1 MIHEL
6 GELHS
11 SDGSTLLKMWKVSV
25 QPGVRPLVRHSHIR
39 FEITLI
45 TSGSGIYTVGDME
58 YPIKPDSIFVFASNE
73 QHCITKVDENGLEMI
88 NLHFE
93 PRYLW
98 GRSFDSLSAQNAD
111 FCFRHSPEFCN
122 YLSPERSTALK
133 SLFIMMTEEF
143 SKKPAEYALQIK
155 NYLNM
160 IIISLIRSFNYSSDN
175 VAVSRDRLNS
185 VKNTIKYIDT
195 HLSEPITLQ
204 MLAENAGMTPNYFS
218 TLFKKIS
225 GITLWDY
232 INSRRIEA
240 TMQLLKGE
248 KQLNILEIAT
258 QCGFNNTANFN
269 KIFKKVSGLTPKE
282 YRASGDIIV

>member
-1 MIHEL
+1 
-6 GELHS
+6 
-11 SDGSTLLKMWKVSV
+11 
-25 QPGVRPLVRHSHIR
+25 
-39 FEITLI
+39 
-45 TSGSGIYTVGDME
+45 
-58 YPIKPDSIFVFASNE
+58 
-73 QHCITKVDENGLEMI
+73 
-88 NLHFE
+88 
-93 PRYLW
+93 
-98 GRSFDSLSAQNAD
+98 
-111 FCFRHSPEFCN
+111 
-122 YLSPERSTALK
+122 
-133 SLFIMMTEEF
+133 MMTEEF

-160 IIISLIRSFNYSSDN
+160 IIISLIRSFNYTSDN

-232 INSRRIEA
+232 INSRRIQA

>member
-1 MIHEL
+1 
-6 GELHS
+6 
-11 SDGSTLLKMWKVSV
+11 
-25 QPGVRPLVRHSHIR
+25 
-39 FEITLI
+39 
-45 TSGSGIYTVGDME
+45 
-58 YPIKPDSIFVFASNE
+58 
-73 QHCITKVDENGLEMI
+73 
-88 NLHFE
+88 
-93 PRYLW
+93 
-98 GRSFDSLSAQNAD
+98 
-111 FCFRHSPEFCN
+111 
-122 YLSPERSTALK
+122 
-133 SLFIMMTEEF
+133 MMTEEF
-143 SKKPAEYALQIK
+143 SKKSAEYALQIK

>member
-1 MIHEL
+1 
-6 GELHS
+6 
-11 SDGSTLLKMWKVSV
+11 
-25 QPGVRPLVRHSHIR
+25 
-39 FEITLI
+39 
-45 TSGSGIYTVGDME
+45 
-58 YPIKPDSIFVFASNE
+58 
-73 QHCITKVDENGLEMI
+73 
-88 NLHFE
+88 
-93 PRYLW
+93 
-98 GRSFDSLSAQNAD
+98 
-111 FCFRHSPEFCN
+111 
-122 YLSPERSTALK
+122 
-133 SLFIMMTEEF
+133 
-143 SKKPAEYALQIK
+143 
-155 NYLNM
+155 M

-232 INSRRIEA
+232 INSRRIDA

-282 YRASGDIIV
+282 YRVSGDIIV

>member
-6 GELHS
+6 GELSS
-11 SDGSTLLKMWKVSV
+11 SDSSTLLKVWNVRV

-73 QHCITKVDENGLEMI
+73 QYCVTKVDENGLEMI